1 MSAALDRAILRE
13 SARVRAVAADCR
25 SRIARLARLAALLR
39 AALREPPPRPGEA
52 SVDSGALVA
61 WLVGVLLCL
70 GAVLLAGIG
79 AAVVGRLAP

>member
-25 SRIARLARLAALLR
+25 SRIGRLTRLAALLR

-52 SVDSGALVA
+52 CVDSGLVGA
-61 WLVGVLLCL
+61 WLVGVLLCI